1 MTDDA
6 KIKYPEIEV
15 DLSGEDGNAF
25 IIISRVRKA
34 LKRAGIATEEIEQFT
49 SKAQS
54 GDYDNVLT
62 TVQEWVSVT

>member
-1 MTDDA
+1 MLFLAATPRPPY
-6 KIKYPEIEV
+6 I
-15 DLSGEDGNAF
+15 
-25 IIISRVRKA
+25 RVRFRWHKC
-34 LKRAGIATEEIEQFT
+34 AGIATEEIEQFT